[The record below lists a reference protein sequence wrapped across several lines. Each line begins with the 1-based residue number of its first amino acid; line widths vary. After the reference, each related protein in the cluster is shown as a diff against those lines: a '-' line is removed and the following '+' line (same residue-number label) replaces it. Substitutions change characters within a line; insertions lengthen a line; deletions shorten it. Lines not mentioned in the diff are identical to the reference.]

1 MSEVATYAISSTLT
15 IVLFIAATIGILKTA
30 SIIYNAYRM
39 NKVRKILKVNKDAKI
54 VAFDAK
60 GIPTILKIKDESDKK
75 GKLEKWLYL

>member
-15 IVLFIAATIGILKTA
+15 IVLFIAVVIGVLKTV

-39 NKVRKILKVNKDAKI
+39 NKVRKTLKLYLDAKI

-60 GIPTILKIKDESDKK
+60 GIPTILKIKDEK